1 MLKKIQR
8 ATASSPEGTRGLV
21 RGVLACAAQ
30 NIAFMQSWFE
40 GNYAYWNAAAIAVD
54 YDQETMKNVIE
65 LFVTENLTEA
75 E

>member
-30 NIAFMQSWFE
+30 NIAFMLPTSLL
-40 GNYAYWNAAAIAVD
+40 YALVRDLMAG
-54 YDQETMKNVIE
+54 
-65 LFVTENLTEA
+65 LP
-75 E
+75 

>member
-30 NIAFMQSWFE
+30 NIRAH
-40 GNYAYWNAAAIAVD
+40 AH
-54 YDQETMKNVIE
+54 
-65 LFVTENLTEA
+65 LTA
-75 E
+75 DICHQ